1 MAFAPIILSLTG
13 LGAIV
18 LAWGY
23 GFWSFG
29 SPGAGLMPAI
39 AGVIVICASAT
50 DIRGAGLKSWT
61 LSRRVTAHLA
71 ALIAL
76 PFATLA
82 LGMLA
87 ALAVYLLVILT
98 LVEHLRLRNAVLV
111 TALAVGGSYLLFEKL
126 LSVPLPKPPFV

>member
-13 LGAIV
+13 LGASV

-29 SPGAGLMPAI
+29 SPGAGLMPAVAAI
-39 AGVIVICASAT
+39 VVICASAA
-50 DIRGAGLKSWT
+50 DVRSERLKSWRP
-61 LSRRVTAHLA
+61 SRRLSAHLA

-98 LVEHLRLRNAVLV
+98 LVEQLRLRNAVLV
-111 TALAVGGSYLLFEKL
+111 TALTVCGSYLLFEKL